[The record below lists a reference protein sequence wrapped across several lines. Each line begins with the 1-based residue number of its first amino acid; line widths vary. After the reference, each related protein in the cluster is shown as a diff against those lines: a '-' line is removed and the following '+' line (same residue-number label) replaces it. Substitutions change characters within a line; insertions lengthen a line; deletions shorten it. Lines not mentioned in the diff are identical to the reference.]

1 MSRLQGRLCDELG
14 AAISHSRFRELQLP
28 DGIDCSSNDYL
39 GLSTDSHLRDAI
51 LNAASE
57 GGTIGATGSRLL
69 SGNHRQ
75 HCQAEERFASFAGRE
90 RALLFNSGFTANL
103 AILSAIPTRHD
114 LILLDS
120 SAHASLKEG
129 ARASLAARRTFRHN
143 DLADLRRRLHDRG
156 SFRDLFL
163 VVEGVYSMDGDLAP
177 IAEITDIVREVDA
190 HLIVDEAHATGIYGR
205 NLRGVHDLTDLS
217 LPPLITVHPCGKA
230 FGLSGAF
237 VAADRVVIDYLVN
250 NARPFLFS
258 TAISPL
264 IAAGLSAVLDLQPLM
279 KERSAALLARAA
291 RFRGRLQGLR
301 RWRVIPS
308 DGPIVPVII
317 GSDSLA
323 LRASR
328 LMLEMGGFVA
338 LPIRPPTVPEGSAR
352 LRISLSWQIDD
363 DTADRLADTILA
375 VEKQMETEYEL

>member
-1 MSRLQGRLCDELG
+1 MSRLQGRLRDELG
-14 AAISHSRFRELQLP
+14 AAIAHSRFRELQLP

-39 GLSTDSHLRDAI
+39 GLSADPRLRDAI
-51 LNAASE
+51 LSAANE

-75 HCQAEERFASFAGRE
+75 HCRAEERFASFAGRE
-90 RALLFNSGFTANL
+90 GALLFNSGFTANL

-120 SAHASLKEG
+120 AAHASLKEG
-129 ARASLAARRTFRHN
+129 GRASLAARRTFRHN
-143 DLADLRRRLHDRG
+143 DPADLRRRLHDRRN
-156 SFRDLFL
+156 FRDLFI
-163 VVEGVYSMDGDLAP
+163 VIEGVYSMDGDLAP
-177 IAEITDIVREVDA
+177 VTEISEIAREMDA

-205 NLRGVHDLTDLS
+205 NLRGVHDLADLAI
-217 LPPLITVHPCGKA
+217 PPLLTVHPCGKA

-279 KERSAALLARAA
+279 KERSAALLERAT
-291 RFRGRLQGLR
+291 RFRERLRSLR

-308 DGPIVPVII
+308 GSPIVPVII
-317 GSDSLA
+317 GSDSHA
-323 LRASR
+323 LRASQ
-328 LMLEMGGFVA
+328 LMMETGGFVA

-363 DTADRLADTILA
+363 DTADRLADTILS
-375 VEKQMETEYEL
+375 VEKQMETEHEL